1 MATRTLP
8 TTEARVKFLSMVK
21 DVDKAFTRYVITH
34 RGRPHAVMM
43 AVDEYEGWLETLEIA
58 RSGSWT
64 RALAKAKREDKAG
77 RTLSYEAVVGRPQ
90 PHGLPAPSRPSR
102 RKVAHRR

>member
-1 MATRTLP
+1 MATHTLP

-34 RGRPHAVMM
+34 RGKPQAVMM

-58 RSGSWT
+58 RSASWT
-64 RALAKAKREDKAG
+64 RALAKARREERSG
-77 RTLSYEAVVGRPQ
+77 RRLSYETVAGSFA
-90 PHGLPAPSRPSR
+90 PARPSR
-102 RKVAHRR
+102 RKAPTRR